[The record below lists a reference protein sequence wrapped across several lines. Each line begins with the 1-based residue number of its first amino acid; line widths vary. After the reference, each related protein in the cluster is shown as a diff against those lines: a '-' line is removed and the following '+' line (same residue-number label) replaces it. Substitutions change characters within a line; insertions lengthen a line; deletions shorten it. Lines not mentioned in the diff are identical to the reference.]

1 MVMKRFRQIA
11 AWAAV
16 CAVMALAARTPET
29 DAARRRNEA
38 LRSRYEGWAGTL
50 RLWTLDEAFC
60 GTDSLA
66 AWLANRAAAFAKAHA
81 GVYVQISS
89 VDGETLRGFAAQ
101 AGSPPDMLLFPPGL
115 LENPQGLLALPDVA
129 PLRAGLAACGLIG
142 EARFALPVAIGAY
155 GMAYD
160 RAALD
165 GLPADWSA
173 LPDRPRDGMLWLG
186 WPKDSAY
193 CRWSRAMGDLLAPA
207 PPTPEGDETRPPPAG
222 EGLDLGLP
230 ASAMATLPRLLP
242 DSFQAKDSVFA
253 PFARGE
259 IAAMPVTPREIA
271 RLRALSDTGRA
282 PDWAVAAR
290 ASAFTDQVALLAV
303 TDCARPGEAARQAL
317 CVAFARLLL
326 ADESQS
332 KLTRSGAFPAID
344 LPSLYAGVEGM
355 AQLEAGLAGQTL
367 ETPPAFGS

>member
-1 MVMKRFRQIA
+1 M
-11 AWAAV
+11 
-16 CAVMALAARTPET
+16 
-29 DAARRRNEA
+29 D
-38 LRSRYEGWAGTL
+38 
-50 RLWTLDEAFC
+50 
-60 GTDSLA
+60 
-66 AWLANRAAAFAKAHA
+66 
-81 GVYVQISS
+81 
-89 VDGETLRGFAAQ
+89 
-101 AGSPPDMLLFPPGL
+101 
-115 LENPQGLLALPDVA
+115 
-129 PLRAGLAACGLIG
+129 
-142 EARFALPVAIGAY
+142 
-155 GMAYD
+155 
-160 RAALD
+160 
-165 GLPADWSA
+165 
-173 LPDRPRDGMLWLG
+173 
-186 WPKDSAY
+186 
-193 CRWSRAMGDLLAPA
+193 DLLAPA
-207 PPTPEGDETRPPPAG
+207 PPTPEDDETRPPPVG

-230 ASAMATLPRLLP
+230 ATAGASPPRLPP
-242 DSFQAKDSVFA
+242 DLFQAKDSVFA
-253 PFARGE
+253 PFARGD

-344 LPSLYAGVEGM
+344 RPPLYAGVEGM

>member
-16 CAVMALAARTPET
+16 CAVMALAARTPEG
-29 DAARRRNEA
+29 DAARRHEQS
-38 LRSRYEGWAGTL
+38 LRGRWEGWAGVL
-50 RLWTLDEAFC
+50 RLWAFDGAYC

-66 AWLANRAAAFAKAHA
+66 AWLADHAAAFEKAHA

-89 VDGETLRGFAAQ
+89 VDGEALRGFAAQ
-101 AGSPPDMLLFPPGL
+101 AGSPPDMLVVPPGL
-115 LENPQGLLALPDVA
+115 LEGTDNLLALPDVA
-129 PLRAGLAACGLIG
+129 PLRAGLAACGLVG

>member
-1 MVMKRFRQIA
+1 MKQCRKIA
-11 AWAAV
+11 IYLLI
-16 CAVMALAARTPET
+16 CAVMALAARTPEG
-29 DAARRRNEA
+29 DAARRHEQA
-38 LRSRYEGWAGTL
+38 LRGRWEGWAGVL
-50 RLWTLDEAFC
+50 RLWAFD
-60 GTDSLA
+60 GAFPDSLS
-66 AWLANRAAAFAKAHA
+66 AWLA
-81 GVYVQISS
+81 
-89 VDGETLRGFAAQ
+89 
-101 AGSPPDMLLFPPGL
+101 
-115 LENPQGLLALPDVA
+115 
-129 PLRAGLAACGLIG
+129 
-142 EARFALPVAIGAY
+142 
-155 GMAYD
+155 D

-173 LPDRPRDGMLWLG
+173 LPDRPRDGAFWLG

-230 ASAMATLPRLLP
+230 ASAGASPPRLPP
-242 DSFQAKDSVFA
+242 DSFQEKESVFSQ
-253 PFARGE
+253 FARGE
-259 IAAMPVTPREIA
+259 IAAMPVTPHEIA

-332 KLTRSGAFPAID
+332 KLTRSGAFPAVD
-344 LPSLYAGVEGM
+344 RPPLYAGVEGM